1 MFEKIIL
8 LIRVKVF
15 LFLLHFHVLRTIK
28 KNNQKLFLG
37 LIKINGAFPAPLSDL
52 ANDIS

>member
-1 MFEKIIL
+1 
-8 LIRVKVF
+8 
-15 LFLLHFHVLRTIK
+15 
-28 KNNQKLFLG
+28 LG